1 MEPTNPRI
9 GSSLDEFM
17 RVESEDFDDGYIAGL
32 RRAQELAKEH
42 VYLQC
47 DGGKCGE
54 CAPDACVMFDD
65 FDQAIAAEVA
75 KR

>member
-1 MEPTNPRI
+1 MSHSCDLVAR
-9 GSSLDEFM
+9 
-17 RVESEDFDDGYIAGL
+17 GYREGYAAGL